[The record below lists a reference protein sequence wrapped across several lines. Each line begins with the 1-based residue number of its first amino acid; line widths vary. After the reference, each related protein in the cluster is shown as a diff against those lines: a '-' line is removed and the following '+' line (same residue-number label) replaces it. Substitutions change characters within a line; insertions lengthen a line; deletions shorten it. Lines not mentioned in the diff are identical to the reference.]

1 MKNSSI
7 QVPIECR
14 IQDRTLALKALLD
27 SGATECFLNINKVH
41 ELDLPKKKLNRPKE
55 VKNIDGTLN
64 ISGSITHETFLK
76 VRLNGKE
83 KTLRFY
89 LANIGN
95 EEAIL
100 GYPFLESLDP
110 KVDWKTATIEGT
122 LKVSLPRKKRNWTPK
137 WIRAIPEWEDGD
149 ELWCR
154 TVIGKSTVA
163 SELAQQATEKKK
175 KPWDEVIPK
184 EYHHFAKVFSEEAS
198 ERFPERQP

>member
-1 MKNSSI
+1 LSTARFTQAISNRSVYAAKNSSI

-14 IQDRTLALKALLD
+14 IRDRTLALKALLD
-27 SGATECFLNINKVH
+27 SGATECFLNINKVY
-41 ELDLPKKKLNRPKE
+41 ELDLPKKKLDRPKE
-55 VKNIDGTLN
+55 VKNVDGTLN
-64 ISGSITHETFLK
+64 ISGSITHETFLR

-122 LKVSLPRKKRNWTPK
+122 LKISLPRKKRN
-137 WIRAIPEWEDGD
+137 
-149 ELWCR
+149 
-154 TVIGKSTVA
+154 
-163 SELAQQATEKKK
+163 
-175 KPWDEVIPK
+175 
-184 EYHHFAKVFSEEAS
+184 
-198 ERFPERQP
+198 